1 MNLAERLK
9 EQRMKSGH
17 NQTQLA
23 QKLNLRSSAISKY
36 EKGLTQPGI
45 DTLITLAKIFGAS
58 LDYLVG
64 VSDIENPYSI
74 EQLTPAEANL
84 VARYRKL
91 SYGNRIRI
99 DERMMVLSEKQT
111 KE

>member
-1 MNLAERLK
+1 MNFAQRLK
-9 EQRMKSGH
+9 DLRIKSEL

-45 DTLITLAKIFGAS
+45 DTLVLLSQIFKVS

-64 VSDIENPYSI
+64 NSDIENPYAI
-74 EQLTPAEANL
+74 EQLSPIEANL
-84 VARYRKL
+84 IVRYRKL
-91 SYGNRIRI
+91 GFEDKIRI
-99 DERMMVLSEKQT
+99 DERMTILSEKQA
-111 KE
+111 KD

>member
-1 MNLAERLK
+1 MNFAQRLK
-9 EQRMKSGH
+9 DLRIKSEL

-45 DTLITLAKIFGAS
+45 DTLVLLSQIFKVS

-64 VSDIENPYSI
+64 NSDIENPYSI
-74 EQLTPAEANL
+74 EQLSPIEANL
-84 VARYRKL
+84 IVRYRKL
-91 SYGNRIRI
+91 GFEDKIRI
-99 DERMMVLSEKQT
+99 DERMTILSEKQA
-111 KE
+111 KD

>member
-1 MNLAERLK
+1 MNFAQRLK
-9 EQRMKSGH
+9 DLRIKSEL

-45 DTLITLAKIFGAS
+45 DTLVLLSQIFKVS

-64 VSDIENPYSI
+64 NSDIENPYSI
-74 EQLTPAEANL
+74 EQLSPIEANL
-84 VARYRKL
+84 IVRYRKL
-91 SYGNRIRI
+91 THEDQIRI
-99 DERMMVLSEKQT
+99 DERMTILSEKQA
-111 KE
+111 KD